1 MKITTYKTT
10 SGQCKVTENG
20 ISHDIFNDMAYT
32 SKLVLYNYFVKMIK
46 NSFEIIIL
54 CRFSLYNKT
63 IEDLTVQY
71 YLSLK

>member
-10 SGQCKVTENG
+10 SGQRKVTENG

-46 NSFEIIIL
+46 NNFEIIIL
-54 CRFSLYNKT
+54 CHFSVYNKT